1 MLSQMTDQ
9 PPSDRFK
16 SEMPQ
21 IPGVSGSRATTAPN
35 PAVKLVIGLL
45 AVLLMIFLGARALR
59 PKRVTPQAVD
69 QQPQI
74 EVPAPAP
81 DPSTLLPHATD
92 ANPGIARVNE
102 MAKPWSSKQF
112 FIRNRL
118 NGENISGLLVR
129 LPGGSPSHAS
139 GYWAFAQKAPFGDCQ
154 LEYVTDLG
162 KLKNDYGFSAA
173 KHPMVG
179 NPCSRT
185 VYDPLKLSNL
195 PGSVWARGA
204 IVQGSDLRPPLG
216 IEIKVEGKKIL
227 AVRAE

>member
-1 MLSQMTDQ
+1 MTDQ

-21 IPGVSGSRATTAPN
+21 IPGVSGPGSRQPAN
-35 PAVKLVIGLL
+35 PAIKLVIGLL
-45 AVLLMIFLGARALR
+45 AVLLVVFLGARWALR
-59 PKRVTPQAVD
+59 PKRAQTQAAD

-92 ANPGIARVNE
+92 AAPGIADVNE

-112 FIRNRL
+112 FIRNGL
-118 NGENISGLLVR
+118 TAENIPAMLVR
-129 LPGGSPSHAS
+129 LPGGSPAQTS
-139 GYWAFAQKAPFGDCQ
+139 GYWAFSLNAPYGNCK
-154 LEYVTDLG
+154 LEYITDLN
-162 KLKNDYGFSAA
+162 KLKNDYGYRAA

-179 NPCSRT
+179 NPCSHT
-185 VYDPLKLSNL
+185 VFDPAKTAVL
-195 PGSVWARGA
+195 PGSEVWARGA

-216 IEIKVEGKKIL
+216 VELKVVGKSIL
-227 AVRAE
+227 AVRSE

>member
-35 PAVKLVIGLL
+35 PAVKVVIGLL

-92 ANPGIARVNE
+92 ANPGIASVTE
-102 MAKPWSSKQF
+102 MAKPWSSKEF

-139 GYWAFAQKAPFGDCQ
+139 GYWAFAQKAPFGDCR
-154 LEYVTDLG
+154 LEYVTDLD